1 VNKGEKMFK
10 VPSKN
15 LKRISSCHILSNFCP
30 EAILNFGCEFLEKYM
45 PTFLLLCF
53 VSMLSS
59 EGKSPQRLIF
69 VSIKRGE
76 M

>member
-30 EAILNFGCEFLEKYM
+30 EAIHNFGCDFWKNICLHFCCCVLY
-45 PTFLLLCF
+45 LC
-53 VSMLSS
+53 
-59 EGKSPQRLIF
+59 
-69 VSIKRGE
+69 
-76 M
+76 